1 MLPMSKVIGNY
12 QAIEFFIVNLSLRQ
26 RLNLTS
32 SSKAITLRRLTVHHV
47 AQSQRKVNQYHCN
60 VTMSDIVSESEIIS
74 NVVQTVGLGSNYL
87 LNIGPIKDGQMFPY
101 SKKAFL
107 PLERS

>member
-32 SSKAITLRRLTVHHV
+32 SSKPITLGGRQALHHV
-47 AQSQRKVNQYHCN
+47 AQ
-60 VTMSDIVSESEIIS
+60 ES
-74 NVVQTVGLGSNYL
+74 VKG
-87 LNIGPIKDGQMFPY
+87 
-101 SKKAFL
+101 
-107 PLERS
+107 